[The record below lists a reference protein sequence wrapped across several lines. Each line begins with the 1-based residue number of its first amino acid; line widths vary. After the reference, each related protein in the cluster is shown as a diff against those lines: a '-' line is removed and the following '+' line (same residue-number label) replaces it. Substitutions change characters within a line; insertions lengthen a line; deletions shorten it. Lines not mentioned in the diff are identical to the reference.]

1 MTPEFVAPYRM
12 SGKQGKNDA
21 VDAMAICEAA
31 QRPRSH
37 QDRSARPLLLA
48 WLDRSGDLTAVRVPG
63 PADEAVRDLMRARED
78 GVRECRNARHRFKSL
93 LLRNGIAYACKSS
106 WMGAHLRWLSA

>member
-37 QDRSARPLLLA
+37 QDRPARPLLLA
-48 WLDRSGDLTAVRVPG
+48 WLDRSGDLTAVGVPG
-63 PADEAVRDLMRARED
+63 RQMKPCATRRARED
-78 GVRECRNARHRFKSL
+78 GARECRNARHRLKAL